1 MQMTFEQYIQNP
13 MGVANSVIS
22 NREMYRTLYTRKLDE
37 ILVREMGYLNRMES
51 HLYKDDKRYIA
62 YLKIP
67 SEIIPEFY
75 YDVVIEFTEPKKNE
89 KSLTDKTLNR
99 YLVRF
104 YSNDPSF
111 VFTFAHA
118 FLKNDMFIKDLTDK
132 MSKKAIKERADEKNP
147 QNIVGYVKS
156 LYFAYIIMNR
166 KGLFNKAKYTETFNL
181 KALKSKIMDADEK
194 IRLRQEA
201 SSDLAKENK
210 RIKNQ
215 NKRNREDHL
224 EKEIPV
230 RQYVIKKVGTI
241 GSSKTTPKVKPI
253 KSSKVA
259 NKVKLAKTIK

>member
-22 NREMYRTLYTRKLDE
+22 NREMYRVLYTKKLDQ
-37 ILVREMGYLNRMES
+37 ILVREIGFLNRMEC

-67 SEIIPEFY
+67 SEVVPNFF
-75 YDVVIEFTEPKKNE
+75 YDVVIEFTEPKKT
-89 KSLTDKTLNR
+89 KTFTDKTLNN
-99 YLVRF
+99 YFVRF

-118 FLKNDMFIKDLTDK
+118 FYKNDMFIKDLSDK
-132 MSKKAIKERADEKNP
+132 MSKKAIKEKAELKNP

-166 KGLFNKAKYTETFNL
+166 KNLFNKTKYTETFSL
-181 KALKSKIMDADEK
+181 KVLKSKIMDADEK

-201 SSDLAKENK
+201 ASELSKQNRKTD
-210 RIKNQ
+210 NQ

-224 EKEIPV
+224 EKDIPIK
-230 RQYVIKKVGTI
+230 QNAIKKIGIV

-253 KSSKVA
+253 KNSKTAKNVR
-259 NKVKLAKTIK
+259 LAKTIK